1 MQLRTALT
9 VVGTITCCMFLNQL
23 LATPQRHDA
32 SAELEAR
39 VADLRAGVKISEELS
54 DALLGQKKLFASVTN
69 ALKRQVSEG
78 EARQVR
84 EV

>member
-1 MQLRTALT
+1 MPDWRAAT
-9 VVGTITCCMFLNQL
+9 NNL
-23 LATPQRHDA
+23 LDEAA
-32 SAELEAR
+32 SAYSR
-39 VADLRAGVKISEELS
+39 CRKWRKSVGKELS

-84 EV
+84 A

>member
-32 SAELEAR
+32 TAELEAR
-39 VADLRAGVKISEELS
+39 VADLRAG
-54 DALLGQKKLFASVTN
+54 GRTG
-69 ALKRQVSEG
+69 R
-78 EARQVR
+78 R
-84 EV
+84 